1 MKKNLLAG
9 AWKTNITPPLGI
21 ALPGGFTE
29 RRAQAIQD
37 ELYSNAIVIDDG
49 DREIALVSVDVCVI
63 PNNICKDIYRL
74 IEANCNIKEEN
85 ILLAATHTHNGPKL
99 GDIFVGVED
108 TWDEYVENYKKCVA
122 SSVMM
127 AKKRK
132 KPVRIGAAIGQN
144 SRFTFN
150 RRLKKPDGSIVMNF
164 AEKKYLQDCIDSGIT
179 DNEVSFFVFEDDC
192 KKPLAFIV
200 NYANHN
206 NAMGDVPSI
215 SPDWAGQISKILSR
229 VYGNDV
235 VTLFLP
241 GACGN
246 INWINY
252 KDFNQNF
259 GPELVEK
266 IGTSI
271 AGTILENICDIEYP
285 EVDRI
290 DILHNKLLIPDRPFR
305 EYDTKE
311 DNTFGKSEAARIVF
325 AQYAKEK
332 EKALCKELPVN
343 EVDICVVSF
352 GNDMAIAANPAE
364 LFVEYGLL
372 IKKNSPF
379 KYTMISE
386 LTNGYV
392 GYVCTRSAFEEG
404 GYEVRK
410 TINSSHL
417 EIDAG
422 EKIVKTSVE
431 MLKRLHKNS
440 QSANKV

>member
-1 MKKNLLAG
+1 MERKLLAG
-9 AWKTNITPPLGI
+9 TWKTNITPPLGI

-29 RRAQAIQD
+29 RRAQEIQD

-49 DREIALVSVDVCVI
+49 NREIALVSVDVCVI
-63 PNNICKDIYRL
+63 HNNICKDIYRL
-74 IEANCNIKEEN
+74 IEAGCNIKEEN

-108 TWDEYVENYKKCVA
+108 TWEEYVENFKKCVA
-122 SSVMM
+122 SSVIM
-127 AKKRK
+127 ARKRK
-132 KPVRIGAAIGQN
+132 KPVKIGAAFGIN
-144 SRFTFN
+144 DRYVFN
-150 RRLKKPDGSIVMNF
+150 RRLKKPDGSVVMNF
-164 AEKKYLQDCIDSGIT
+164 AEKEYLQDCIDSGIT
-179 DNEVSFFVFEDDC
+179 DNEVSFFVFEDSFH
-192 KKPLAFIV
+192 KPFAFIV

-206 NAMGDVPSI
+206 NAMGDVPNI

-229 VYGNDV
+229 IYGNEV

-252 KDFNQNF
+252 KDLSQNF

-271 AGTILENICDIEYP
+271 AGTILERICDVEYP
-285 EVDRI
+285 EVGRI
-290 DILHNKLLIPDRPFR
+290 DIMHNKLLIPDRPFC

-311 DNTFGKSEAARIVF
+311 DNTFGKNEGSRIIF

-332 EKALCKELPVN
+332 EIASGKELPVN

-352 GNDMAIAANPAE
+352 GKDMAIAANPAE
-364 LFVEYGLL
+364 LFVEYGLQ

-392 GYVCTRSAFEEG
+392 GYVCTKHAFEEG

-410 TINSSHL
+410 TNNSSHL

-422 EKIVKTSVE
+422 EKIVKASVE
-431 MLKRLHKNS
+431 LLKTLHNNC
-440 QSANKV
+440 QNAF